1 MDKSQ
6 IFDWQSSLASTY
18 EEFIS
23 QFIAFAPLLAGA
35 LALLIAGWMI
45 AFVLRLAIRKL
56 IHGFDSIFTGAAKTT
71 SAEQQK
77 MKRSYAVIIS
87 NLAFW
92 IVMVFFITA
101 TANLLGWRM
110 VSNWLASL
118 ITYLPNLVTGLLIIL
133 AGILLGNATK
143 SAVINATSS
152 AGITQ
157 AGMLA
162 RVIQM
167 VILFTSLVIGIEQ
180 IGINVDF
187 LTNVLIVSLGMLFAG
202 GALAFGLG
210 AKNLIANIIGAQNL
224 RKHCR
229 IGEFM
234 QIGAVEGFVIDV
246 TQTSIVLDTEQG
258 RSIIPAKL
266 FQELVSSFKSELESS
281 DDLQPESAETAE
293 TAETGARQ

>member
-1 MDKSQ
+1 MDKSET
-6 IFDWQSSLASTY
+6 FEWQLSLAGTY
-18 EEFIS
+18 DEFLTQI
-23 QFIAFAPLLAGA
+23 ITFAPRLAGA
-35 LALLIAGWMI
+35 VALLVGGWMI
-45 AFVLRLAIRKL
+45 AYVLRLVSRKL
-56 IHGFDSIFTGAAKTT
+56 IHGFDSFFQGPTKTA

-77 MKRSYAVIIS
+77 IKRSYAVIIS

-92 IVMVFFITA
+92 IVMIFFITA
-101 TANLLGWRM
+101 AANLLGWKM

-118 ITYLPNLVTGLLIIL
+118 ITYLPNLITGLVIIL
-133 AGILLGNATK
+133 AGIFLGNVTK
-143 SAVINATSS
+143 STVINATSS

-162 RVIQM
+162 RVIQL

-187 LTNVLIVSLGMLFAG
+187 LTNVLIVSIGMLFAG

-234 QIGAVEGFVIDV
+234 QINGVEGYVIDV
-246 TQTSIVLDTEQG
+246 TQTSIVLDTEKG

-266 FQELVSSFKSELESS
+266 FQEHISSYTSVLESS
-281 DDLQPESAETAE
+281 FDSKPDSSQ
-293 TAETGARQ
+293 TGT

>member
-1 MDKSQ
+1 MENSQ
-6 IFDWQSSLASTY
+6 TFDWQISLASTY
-18 EEFIS
+18 EEFVA
-23 QFIAFAPLLAGA
+23 QFIVFAPSLVGA
-35 LALLIAGWMI
+35 LALLIFGWMI
-45 AFVLRLAIRKL
+45 AYVLRLATRKL
-56 IHGFDSIFTGAAKTT
+56 IHGFDSIFSDATIPAT
-71 SAEQQK
+71 AEQQK

-101 TANLLGWRM
+101 AANLLGWNI

-133 AGILLGNATK
+133 AGILLGNVTK
-143 SAVINATSS
+143 SAVINATST

-187 LTNVLIVSLGMLFAG
+187 LTDVLVVSIGMLFAG

-210 AKNLIANIIGAQNL
+210 AKSLIANIIGAQTL

-229 IGEFM
+229 IGEF
-234 QIGAVEGFVIDV
+234 IKIDSAEGCIIDV
-246 TQTSIVLDTEQG
+246 TQTSIVLDTEKG
-258 RSIIPAKL
+258 RTIIPAKL
-266 FQELVSSFKSELESS
+266 FQEQVSSFASELESQGDPQS
-281 DDLQPESAETAE
+281 ESPQNGSA
-293 TAETGARQ
+293 Q